1 MCKLDLMDEAYYVL
15 NSDAYGRLKY
25 KKVMQQFME
34 EVEKML
40 PMLQEHPIINEIA
53 LRMGFYAY
61 RMDDY
66 ERCKKYYEE
75 YRRTRLLVSIEQYTP
90 WMHVYLMVVSF
101 VVRVLYILDTI
112 RKLPST
118 NEVIREKASVRQNIQ
133 SFLIE
138 PSEREYVILGR
149 LLGFNNLV
157 LLKRF
162 MCKDEASGNE
172 KAHVWFIFPDFEWE
186 IDIAYNN
193 ITEDDETDRIFFVS
207 GQHPMENGLSRFF
220 SKKSAQESLG
230 IPMVQTGT
238 FGLGNFSDEEQEEM
252 LEICDMLEKH
262 LPKACPTM
270 EELVWAYGDVM
281 VPVGAGSEDD
291 EK

>member
-1 MCKLDLMDEAYYVL
+1 
-15 NSDAYGRLKY
+15 
-25 KKVMQQFME
+25 ME

-172 KAHVWFIFPDFEWE
+172 KAHVWFIFPDFE
-186 IDIAYNN
+186 
-193 ITEDDETDRIFFVS
+193 
-207 GQHPMENGLSRFF
+207 
-220 SKKSAQESLG
+220 
-230 IPMVQTGT
+230 
-238 FGLGNFSDEEQEEM
+238 
-252 LEICDMLEKH
+252 
-262 LPKACPTM
+262 
-270 EELVWAYGDVM
+270 
-281 VPVGAGSEDD
+281 
-291 EK
+291 

>member
-1 MCKLDLMDEAYYVL
+1 MDEACYVL

-25 KKVMQQFME
+25 KKMMQQFME

-53 LRMGFYAY
+53 LRMSFYAY

-75 YRRTRLLVSIEQYTP
+75 YRRI
-90 WMHVYLMVVSF
+90 
-101 VVRVLYILDTI
+101 
-112 RKLPST
+112 
-118 NEVIREKASVRQNIQ
+118 
-133 SFLIE
+133 
-138 PSEREYVILGR
+138 R

-172 KAHVWFIFPDFEWE
+172 KAHVWFIFPDFEWK

-220 SKKSAQESLG
+220 SKKSAQERLG

-238 FGLGNFSDEEQEEM
+238 FGLGNFTEGEQEEIQK
-252 LEICDMLEKH
+252 ICDIIESH
-262 LPKACPTM
+262 LPETCSTI
-270 EELVWAYGDVM
+270 EELILAYGDVM
-281 VPVGAGSEDD
+281 VPVGAEN
-291 EK
+291 